1 MSANTLFFIVIVALP
16 LAMMFM
22 RRGGAGMGG
31 CCGGGSHH
39 DHTDQKSQGPSE
51 KPLLGPP
58 GTQASAGPVA
68 VPAVVKKGRHG
79 CC

>member
-1 MSANTLFFIVIVALP
+1 MSDTTLFLIAIVALP

-22 RRGGAGMGG
+22 RRGAGMGG

-39 DHTDQKSQGPSE
+39 GDTDQKSQEPSE
-51 KPLLGPP
+51 KSLLGPP
-58 GTQASAGPVA
+58 GTSTSGGPGLA
-68 VPAVVKKGRHG
+68 ATKKGRHG